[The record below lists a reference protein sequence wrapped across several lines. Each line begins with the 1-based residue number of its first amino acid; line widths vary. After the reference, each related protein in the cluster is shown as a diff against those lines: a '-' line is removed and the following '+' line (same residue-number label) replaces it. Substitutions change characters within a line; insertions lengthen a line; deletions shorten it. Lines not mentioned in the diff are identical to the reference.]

1 MTAPPLTITAL
12 ASRHDRQGFSCGVPE
27 LDSYLKTRAGQD
39 MRRRIARVFVCCP
52 RDSDSI
58 HGFYTLSS
66 LSIDASSLPQNI
78 ARKLPRHPIPAALI
92 GRLAV
97 SERSQGQGIGTM
109 LIADAVK
116 RSLAVSEEMAIHA
129 LVVDAKDEAASR
141 FYRRFGFQ
149 PFVGESRRLFLP
161 LASAVGPVTEVT

>member
-1 MTAPPLTITAL
+1 MTAPLTISAL
-12 ASRHDRQGFSCGVPE
+12 ASHHDRQGFSCGVPE
-27 LDSYLKTRAGQD
+27 LDSYLRTRAGQD
-39 MRRRIARVFVCCP
+39 IRRRIARVFVCCAQGN
-52 RDSDSI
+52 DSI
-58 HGFYTLSS
+58 AGFYTLSS
-66 LSIDASSLPQNI
+66 LSIDASSLPQNM

-97 SERSQGQGIGTM
+97 SERNQGQGIGTM

-129 LVVDAKDEAASR
+129 LVVDAKDDAAAR

-149 PFVGESRRLFLP
+149 SFVGESRRLFLP
-161 LASAVGPVTEVT
+161 MASAVRPGTEVT